1 MSYPSER
8 LRRLR
13 LSNNLRRMVRETRL
27 DVDDLVYPLFV
38 VPGKEIK
45 KEIRSLPG
53 NFHLSLDN
61 LLREAR
67 EVKRLGIPAIMLFGL
82 PKSKDEEGRE
92 AYAKDGIIQL
102 TVRAIKDTLP
112 DFTVITDVCL
122 CQYTSDGHCGLFKE
136 GRLLNDSTGELLAR
150 TALAQAESGSDM
162 VAPSAMMDGQVKIIR
177 QALDENGYSSI
188 PIMAYSVKY
197 ASSFYGP
204 FREAANSAAQF
215 GDRKSYQMD
224 PANVEEALREVKL
237 DIEEG
242 ADIVMV
248 KPALAYLDV
257 ISRVKRQ
264 FNLPLAAYNVSGQY
278 AMIKAAAAKGW
289 VDEKKVVLEVLT
301 SIKRAGADIILT
313 YFAKEVAKW
322 LANQLDT
329 DKAK

>member
-1 MSYPSER
+1 
-8 LRRLR
+8 
-13 LSNNLRRMVRETRL
+13 MVRETRL
-27 DVDDLVYPLFV
+27 DVDDLIYPLFV
-38 VPGKEIK
+38 VPGKGIK
-45 KEIRSLPG
+45 EEIRSLPG
-53 NFHLSLDN
+53 NFHLSVDN
-61 LLREAR
+61 LLKETKEA
-67 EVKRLGIPAIMLFGL
+67 KRLGIPAIMLFGL
-82 PKSKDEEGRE
+82 PKSKDEEGSQ

-122 CQYTSDGHCGLFKE
+122 CQYTSDGHCGVVKN
-136 GRLLNDSTGELLAR
+136 GKVLNDLTLELLAK
-150 TALAQAESGSDM
+150 TALAQAESGSDV

-177 QALDENGYSSI
+177 QTLDENGYSSI
-188 PIMAYSVKY
+188 PIMAYSAKY

-204 FREAANSAAQF
+204 FREAANCAPQF

-224 PANVEEALREVKL
+224 PANVEEALREAKL
-237 DIEEG
+237 DLEEG

-264 FNLPLAAYNVSGQY
+264 FNVPVAAYNVSGEY

-289 VDEKKVVLEVLT
+289 IDEKRVVWEVLT

-322 LANQLDT
+322 LANQ
-329 DKAK
+329 

>member
-1 MSYPSER
+1 MSYPNER

-13 LSNNLRRMVRETRL
+13 LSNSLRRMVRETRL

-53 NFHLSLDN
+53 NFHLSVDN

-188 PIMAYSVKY
+188 PIMAYSAKY

-204 FREAANSAAQF
+204 FREAADSAAQF

-278 AMIKAAAAKGW
+278 AMIKAAAARGW

-322 LANQLDT
+322 LAKQRGT

>member
-1 MSYPSER
+1 MSYPNER

-13 LSNNLRRMVRETRL
+13 LSNSLRRMVRETRL

-53 NFHLSLDN
+53 NFHLSVDN
-61 LLREAR
+61 LLREVR

-82 PKSKDEEGRE
+82 PKNKDEEGRE

-188 PIMAYSVKY
+188 PIMAYSAKY

-278 AMIKAAAAKGW
+278 AMIKAAAARGW

-322 LANQLDT
+322 LA
-329 DKAK
+329 K